1 MKHSG
6 TSLCSIY
13 CHPKGLP
20 GGSWGTARTMSWC
33 RGGHCEL
40 SFLGL
45 PPPWHECLRLPPAKV
60 GCADPSSLLSLLWRR
75 SCQKLRVTTKHLSLL
90 GFVFLLSLSSGVYF
104 GLFPPVRCVLCPM
117 YFSLQLFLD
126 MAYRVSGKLPQPGV
140 CHRLQTC
147 QA

>member
-1 MKHSG
+1 MCRSQQSFVSTLEEELAG
-6 TSLCSIY
+6 T
-13 CHPKGLP
+13 
-20 GGSWGTARTMSWC
+20 
-33 RGGHCEL
+33 
-40 SFLGL
+40 
-45 PPPWHECLRLPPAKV
+45 
-60 GCADPSSLLSLLWRR
+60 
-75 SCQKLRVTTKHLSLL
+75 RVTTKHLSSL

-104 GLFPPVRCVLCPM
+104 GLFPPVRCVLYPM